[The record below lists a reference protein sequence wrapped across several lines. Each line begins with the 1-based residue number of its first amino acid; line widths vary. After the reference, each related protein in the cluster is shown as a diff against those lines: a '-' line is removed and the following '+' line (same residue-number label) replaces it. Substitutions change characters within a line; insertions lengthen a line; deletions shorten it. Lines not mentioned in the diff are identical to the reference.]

1 MITKEQFIKNVRN
14 KNPKADSID
23 FNGEFTGIN
32 NPINCTCRIDGYSW
46 NPVAYSMYRN
56 GCPVCANKII
66 IKGINDLWTTH
77 PHIAKLLTNEEDGY
91 NVTFG
96 VAKKKMFTCPCCGS
110 HVIQAVNEV
119 AKRNRISC
127 KSCDDNISFPNKVM
141 YNLLT
146 QLDIDFETEKTFDW
160 ATNINGNKVKYDF
173 FIENKNTIIEMHGIQ
188 HYLRPVNKKG
198 RKLNQEQENDRFKQE
213 AALNNDINNY
223 IVIDARYSECDYIK
237 ENIIKSELSKILNLT
252 NIDWEEVFLKSSESF
267 IPQIANLWNDGM
279 NITNIC
285 SKTHFTRSFIRK
297 CLIKAAYIKLCDY
310 TPTKSINRKIH
321 NISKKVICIED
332 KQVYESIEEAGKAL
346 GVSANTVGR
355 CCDLHFESL
364 VSVKRKHCLFYNDF
378 INMSINEIADILKR
392 PITSNAKPLYCIE
405 EDRIFNNVQEIH
417 DWCGVCHRSIRE
429 YLKGNIDYA
438 GTHPL
443 TNQKLHWRTVTDN
456 DIISSYDLT
465 NLKEKFMYA

>member
-1 MITKEQFIKNVRN
+1 
-14 KNPKADSID
+14 
-23 FNGEFTGIN
+23 
-32 NPINCTCRIDGYSW
+32 
-46 NPVAYSMYRN
+46 
-56 GCPVCANKII
+56 
-66 IKGINDLWTTH
+66 
-77 PHIAKLLTNEEDGY
+77 
-91 NVTFG
+91 
-96 VAKKKMFTCPCCGS
+96 
-110 HVIQAVNEV
+110 
-119 AKRNRISC
+119 
-127 KSCDDNISFPNKVM
+127 
-141 YNLLT
+141 
-146 QLDIDFETEKTFDW
+146 
-160 ATNINGNKVKYDF
+160 
-173 FIENKNTIIEMHGIQ
+173 
-188 HYLRPVNKKG
+188 
-198 RKLNQEQENDRFKQE
+198 
-213 AALNNDINNY
+213 
-223 IVIDARYSECDYIK
+223 
-237 ENIIKSELSKILNLT
+237 
-252 NIDWEEVFLKSSESF
+252 
-267 IPQIANLWNDGM
+267 M
-279 NITNIC
+279 NITNIS

-332 KQVYESIEEAGKAL
+332 KKVYESIEEAGKAL

-378 INMSINEIADILKR
+378 INMSINEIANVLKR